1 MRNFLTALLIP
12 LLTTFGLTSCAR
24 SSDNTL
30 AQSATF
36 KSMNEADPQKANT
49 PAGMQTATFGAGCF
63 WCTEAQFQ
71 QLEGVTKVESGYEG
85 GTIANPTYEE
95 VCTGNT
101 GHAEVTRITYDPAKI
116 SYKELLAAFWQ
127 THDPTQLNRQGG
139 DVGTQYRSV
148 IFYNTPEEK
157 KEAEFYKNQ
166 LNQEKAYTH
175 PVVTEISKT
184 STFYK
189 AEDYHQDYYNQNGGQ
204 PYCSRVIQ
212 PKLEKFKKVFADK
225 LKK

>member
-1 MRNFLTALLIP
+1 MALLVP
-12 LLTTFGLTSCAR
+12 VLSTVGLTSCAQ
-24 SSDNTL
+24 SSDNAL
-30 AQSATF
+30 AQSSTF
-36 KSMNEADPQKANT
+36 KTMNQPDPQKA
-49 PAGMQTATFGAGCF
+49 PAGMKTATFGAGCF

-85 GTIANPTYEE
+85 GTVANPTYKE

-101 GHAEVTRITYDPAKI
+101 GHAEVTRITYDPSVI

-127 THDPTQLNRQGG
+127 THDPTQLNRQGA

-157 KEAEFYKNQ
+157 KEAEFYKAQ
-166 LNQEKAYTH
+166 LNQEKAYSG
-175 PVVTEISKT
+175 PVVTEIT
-184 STFYK
+184 PTTNFYI
-189 AEDYHQDYYNQNGGQ
+189 AEDYHQDYYNQNGKQ
-204 PYCSRVIQ
+204 PYCSMVIQ
-212 PKLEKFKKVFADK
+212 PKLDKFKKVFAAK